1 MEVLSSA
8 KKVSIHIP
16 QSAEGS
22 ISFTA
27 TPTGVHLIRLIFL
40 KVELFGYEYRERHV
54 NNQFYEDEVV
64 WKGFMEWYWRL
75 RVHRLLLKK
84 SKDLQNSSERESR
97 RDRFEPKLLRITRLA
112 SYNKTCNIS
121 GGRNRAASTNP
132 GTNQPIALFIPG
144 LIGVSISKIVFI
156 GMKKIRSS
164 GKLERALPILCF

>member
-40 KVELFGYEYRERHV
+40 KVEMFGYEYRERHV

-112 SYNKTCNIS
+112 SYTKPLFPFATFLE
-121 GGRNRAASTNP
+121 GATSTNP
-132 GTNQPIALFIPG
+132 GTDQPMRLLPFPW
-144 LIGVSISKIVFI
+144 IGRGFDFSFRLNFVD
-156 GMKKIRSS
+156 GKKIA
-164 GKLERALPILCF
+164 RAS